1 MLDVLRG
8 KLKVLALIYSIGE
21 DALDELDSVGCD
33 TIDANVSYDDVM
45 THLRNILGTEEKVY
59 LRTHRIVTAS
69 QTGGKTKTDFL
80 LRVEKLSRCLDFG
93 QMDDVR

>member
-1 MLDVLRG
+1 
-8 KLKVLALIYSIGE
+8 
-21 DALDELDSVGCD
+21 
-33 TIDANVSYDDVM
+33 M